1 MEYILVGALLVS
13 TLLVGGLVLAQS
25 GDPPAPG
32 REAPAFDLPGT
43 DGARHS
49 PAAWRGRR
57 AVVAFFPMDDTPE
70 CLALVDRLREAAPR
84 IEAAGC
90 ALVAVAVATPAAVK
104 AYAEFRSIPFP
115 VLADESGRA
124 ARAWGTLVNLVFLR
138 FSKKLTALVGPG
150 GRIERIWRDHAGPD
164 HVDEVVAAI
173 ESTAG

>member
-1 MEYILVGALLVS
+1 MEYILVGVLLVS

-25 GDPPAPG
+25 GEPPVPG

-43 DGARHS
+43 DGKRHPLS
-49 PAAWRGRR
+49 AWRGRR
-57 AVVAFFPMDDTPE
+57 AVLVFFPMDDTPE

-90 ALVAVAVATPAAVK
+90 PLVAIAVATPAEAK

-124 ARAWGTLVNLVFLR
+124 AKAWGTFVNLVFLR
-138 FSKKLTALVGPG
+138 FSRKLTAIVGPD
-150 GRIERIWRDHAGPD
+150 GRVERIWRDIAGPG
-164 HVDEVVAAI
+164 HVAEVVEAI
-173 ESTAG
+173 ESKAG